1 MARLQVIEDNPW
13 EEEWRK
19 RDKEEEDNDE
29 EEELE
34 NIKSSHHNTG
44 ILPSRS
50 IPMRETRTQKG
61 LSLIF
66 GKVDRQIELLDKQV
80 NTVQAEL
87 LQARTLVMAV
97 RSTVANLNKPEASN
111 LLEEDAF
118 TNYLRIADR
127 LKAISNNIFMII
139 PDHGRQIVRTQKAY
153 TYNPGFVYSNSEL
166 DEPDPEPSI
175 DIDEWTA
182 RETYLYG
189 YKFDNMLFESAFN
202 ESSSSESVSSDFA
215 PDLNVSPPLPRSPT
229 REWYAPNR
237 ARWIRRPSPSLRV
250 GYERRRQPILR
261 NRHTVHFARTP
272 RSRVSSAFSSRD
284 MYDSPS
290 DSSSMNY
297 WQREN
302 FSRPSRRYPYY
313 PSKGRVVPETRRS
326 HRSSFIPSTK
336 VEFEPQHWQ
345 VNESSQI
352 PLEEPSVLSAMPK
365 VLESTRRAVRAAS
378 RSRHPLSYRSESTEQ
393 YEIEPREGWVEEEIE
408 IPPEEPR
415 LVSVDTQ
422 ERQQVFSLE
431 RTLEEPRLISVD
443 PKKKRQAF
451 SLEATQEKPR
461 VVSVG
466 PKETQRAFSLEAI
479 LHEERT
485 LLLEKLYKVQEQ
497 LEATQRRPI
506 VKSLI
511 SARDD
516 IKGSV
521 PKEKFW
527 TRLRSK
533 FVDHSKQQDG
543 HDLAA

>member
-34 NIKSSHHNTG
+34 NIQSSHHNTG

-139 PDHGRQIVRTQKAY
+139 PDHGRQIVRIQKAY
-153 TYNPGFVYSNSEL
+153 TYYPGFVYSNSEL
-166 DEPDPEPSI
+166 DEPNPEPST
-175 DIDEWTA
+175 DEWMSGP
-182 RETYLYG
+182 YLSG
-189 YKFDNMLFESAFN
+189 HRFDNMLSESI

-237 ARWIRRPSPSLRV
+237 ARWIRRSSLSPRV

-261 NRHTVHFARTP
+261 DRHTVRFALTP

-297 WQREN
+297 WQREK

-336 VEFEPQHWQ
+336 VEFEPRHWQ
-345 VNESSQI
+345 VNESIQI

-378 RSRHPLSYRSESTEQ
+378 RSRHPLSYRSESNEQ
-393 YEIEPREGWVEEEIE
+393 YEIEPREEWVEEEIE

-415 LVSVDTQ
+415 LVSVDSQ
-422 ERQQVFSLE
+422 GRQQVFRLE

-451 SLEATQEKPR
+451 GLEATQEKPR

-466 PKETQRAFSLEAI
+466 PKETKQAFSLEAI

-506 VKSLI
+506 VKSPI
-511 SARDD
+511 SDGDD
-516 IKGSV
+516 VKGSV

-533 FVDHSKQQDG
+533 FVDHGKQQDG